1 MKKSN
6 QIFTHVRSRVPNT
19 NTFDLSHDLKTSLNF
34 GALTPVFLEECIP
47 GDRWKIKSHTMLR
60 FAPLVAPVMASVNVF
75 THYWFV
81 PYRIMWDNW
90 EKFITGGETGDDMPA
105 FPTINF
111 LLTPMLEEQNR
122 LADYFGLKSD
132 SASLTSEYNA
142 MPFCAYQMIWY
153 HWYRDEN
160 LQQSVVEEDLQL
172 LDGVNDT
179 FDFTTLRYRAWEH
192 DYFTSALP
200 FAQRGEQ
207 VMLPDPD
214 FSVDTT
220 ISYDFDSTVGWSVL
234 RDPEGNLVSGNTG
247 SSNKL
252 LGISASSNLSHG
264 SVDSNSIFTPSA
276 AINLDNSNKLVADSQ
291 VNMGDSARVSIT
303 ELRTAIKLQEYLEKN
318 ARGGAR
324 YVEWLKNIFGVK
336 SSDARLQL
344 PEYIGGGK
352 QSVVISEVLQTSET
366 TEQSPQANMSGHGV
380 STGQSKRTNY
390 YCEEHG
396 LIIGIVSVLPRSSYA
411 NGIKRLFKK
420 TDKFDYYLPQ
430 FAHIGE
436 QELYNYELFNS
447 GVDGKN
453 NDVFGYMPRYIEYR
467 FSQSRVTGE
476 MRNELDFWNMARK
489 FSNRPQLNEE
499 FITMNPTE
507 VSRVFADEND
517 DYDKLYMHMFFQ
529 VKVDRRIAR
538 YGTPTI

>member
-1 MKKSN
+1 MSSKK
-6 QIFTHVRSRVPNT
+6 IFTHVRSRVPNT
-19 NTFDLSHDLKTSLNF
+19 NRFDLSHDLKTSLNF
-34 GALTPVFLEECIP
+34 GKLTPIFLEECIP
-47 GDRWKIKSHTMLR
+47 GDRWKIKSHSMLR

-75 THYWFV
+75 THFWFV

-90 EKFITGGETGDDMPA
+90 EKFITGGTSGEEEPSFPRLEVQISTDGD
-105 FPTINF
+105 NE
-111 LLTPMLEEQNR
+111 LL
-122 LADYFGLKSD
+122 DYFGVVAD
-132 SASLTSEYNA
+132 RASMTQEINA
-142 MPFCAYQMIWY
+142 MPFKAYQMIWY

-160 LQQSVVEEDLQL
+160 LQDMLDDSSYFTDSLY
-172 LDGVNDT
+172 DGVQDIDATST
-179 FDFTTLRYRAWEH
+179 FLEIRNRAWEH

-207 VMLPDPD
+207 VMLPEPD

-220 ISYDFDSTVGWSVL
+220 ISYDFDSTTGFSVIRNPDGTL
-234 RDPEGNLVSGNTG
+234 ASDDFGEYLGVTPTGNFGQGYNIDGTL
-247 SSNKL
+247 
-252 LGISASSNLSHG
+252 
-264 SVDSNSIFTPSA
+264 DFTNA
-276 AINLDNSNKLVADSQ
+276 LNLDNSNKLLADSQ
-291 VNMGDSARVSIT
+291 VTMGDSARVSIT

-366 TEQSPQANMSGHGV
+366 TEGSPQANMAGHGV

-390 YCEEHG
+390 FCEEHG
-396 LIIGIVSVLPRSSYA
+396 MIVGIMSVMPRSSYA
-411 NGIKRLFKK
+411 TGLKRIFRKF
-420 TDKFDYYLPQ
+420 DKFDYYLPQ

-436 QELYNYELFNS
+436 QELYNFEIFNS
-447 GVDGKN
+447 NHDGEN
-453 NDVFGYMPRYIEYR
+453 YDTFGYMPRYIEYR

-476 MRNELDFWNMARK
+476 MRRELDFWNMARK
-489 FSNRPQLNEE
+489 FSERPYLNGA
-499 FITMNPTE
+499 FIEMNERE

-517 DYDKLYMHMFFQ
+517 DYDKLYAHIFFQ
-529 VKVDRRIAR
+529 VSADRRIAR

>member
-1 MKKSN
+1 MSSKK
-6 QIFTHVRSRVPNT
+6 IFTHVRSRVPNT
-19 NTFDLSHDLKTSLNF
+19 NRFDLSHDLKTSLNF
-34 GALTPVFLEECIP
+34 GKLTPIFLEECIP
-47 GDRWKIKSHTMLR
+47 GDRWKIKSHSMLR

-75 THYWFV
+75 THFWFV

-90 EKFITGGETGDDMPA
+90 EKFITGGTSGEEEPSFPRLEVQIGTGSEPA
-105 FPTINF
+105 NE
-111 LLTPMLEEQNR
+111 LL
-122 LADYFGLKSD
+122 DYFGVIAD
-132 SASLTSEYNA
+132 RAAMTQEINA
-142 MPFCAYQMIWY
+142 MPFKAYQMIWW

-160 LQQSVVEEDLQL
+160 LQDWYNESIFAESLN
-172 LDGVNDT
+172 DGVQVAPNVAKEL
-179 FDFTTLRYRAWEH
+179 TTIRNRAWEH

-207 VMLPDPD
+207 VMLPEPD

-220 ISYDFDSTVGWSVL
+220 ISYDMDSDTGFSVIRNPDGTL
-234 RDPEGNLVSGNTG
+234 AIPDADWILGTTPTGNLGQATNAMDFSGAVN
-247 SSNKL
+247 
-252 LGISASSNLSHG
+252 I
-264 SVDSNSIFTPSA
+264 
-276 AINLDNSNKLVADSQ
+276 DNSNKLLADSE
-291 VNMGDSARVSIT
+291 VTMGDSARVSIT

-366 TEQSPQANMSGHGV
+366 TEGSPQANMAGHGV

-390 YCEEHG
+390 FCEEHG
-396 LIIGIVSVLPRSSYA
+396 VIVGIMSVMPRSSYA
-411 NGIKRLFKK
+411 TGLRRIFRKF
-420 TDKFDYYLPQ
+420 DKFDYYLPQ

-436 QELYNYELFNS
+436 QELYNFEIYNS
-447 GVDGKN
+447 NHDGEN
-453 NDVFGYMPRYIEYR
+453 YDTFGYMPRYIEYR

-476 MRNELDFWNMARK
+476 MRNQLDFWNMARK
-489 FSNRPQLNEE
+489 FSERPYLNEN
-499 FITMNPTE
+499 FIRMDQSE
-507 VSRVFADEND
+507 VNRVFADEND
-517 DYDKLYMHMFFQ
+517 DYHKLYAHIFFQ
-529 VKVDRRIAR
+529 VSADRRIAR